1 MIFILLLK
9 LSSMHSEKKLT
20 AFDISNL
27 PVLNA
32 FLRLDPQALPDRDS
46 PLFESYCEEELKV
59 FHVSMELVHK
69 IYSSEERRRLA
80 HFMTHIILI
89 YVDEI

>member
-1 MIFILLLK
+1 
-9 LSSMHSEKKLT
+9 MHSEKKLT

-59 FHVSMELVHK
+59 FHVSMELVRK